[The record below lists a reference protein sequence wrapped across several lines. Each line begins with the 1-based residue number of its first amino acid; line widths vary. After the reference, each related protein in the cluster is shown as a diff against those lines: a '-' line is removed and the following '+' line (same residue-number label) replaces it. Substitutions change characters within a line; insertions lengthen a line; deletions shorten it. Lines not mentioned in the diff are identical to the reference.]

1 MEACNVGVVNMSFHD
16 DALIATPGFGYL
28 IPGSEGEPVLG
39 VSFDSCIF
47 PEQRP
52 RSAADATIEGT
63 TEGTIEGTTEGT
75 IEGEREE
82 KRKGKG
88 TVVCVMIGGVNC
100 PEVTAMTEVELLDMA
115 KASLSKHLDI
125 DRAVIE
131 TELNT
136 HCSGVVHDCI
146 PQYYVGHSDAVQAL
160 EVLLKADMPELT
172 VLGTPFYGVGL
183 ADSVSQAKKI
193 ATAFS
198 PC

>member
-1 MEACNVGVVNMSFHD
+1 
-16 DALIATPGFGYL
+16 
-28 IPGSEGEPVLG
+28 
-39 VSFDSCIF
+39 
-47 PEQRP
+47 
-52 RSAADATIEGT
+52 
-63 TEGTIEGTTEGT
+63 
-75 IEGEREE
+75 
-82 KRKGKG
+82 
-88 TVVCVMIGGVNC
+88 MIGGVNC

-115 KASLSKHLDI
+115 KASLSKHLNI

-131 TELNT
+131 AELNT

>member
-28 IPGSEGEPVLG
+28 IPGIEGEPVLG

-52 RSAADATIEGT
+52 RSTAEGT
-63 TEGTIEGTTEGT
+63 DGTIEEQTEGVGGT
-75 IEGEREE
+75 
-82 KRKGKG
+82 KGKG

-100 PEVTAMTEVELLDMA
+100 PEVTAMDELELLEVA
-115 KASLSKHLDI
+115 KASLSKHLNI

-131 TELNT
+131 AELNT
-136 HCSGVVHDCI
+136 HCSGVVADCI
-146 PQYYVGHSDAVQAL
+146 PQYYVGHSDAVQEL
-160 EVLLKADMPELT
+160 EVLLKADIPELT